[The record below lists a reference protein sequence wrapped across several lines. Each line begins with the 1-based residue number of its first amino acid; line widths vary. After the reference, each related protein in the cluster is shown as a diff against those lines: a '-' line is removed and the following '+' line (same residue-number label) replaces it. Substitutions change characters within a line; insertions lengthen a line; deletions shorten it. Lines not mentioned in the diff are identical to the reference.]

1 MKKILKSQKGVTLVE
16 TLAAA
21 VIIILLLLTVLGAL
35 MFGQGVIVGSDEKNN
50 AAATAQDM
58 IDTIMVSLSNE
69 TTENSTA
76 EDFYKNAFV
85 TGAENLST
93 DIDKDSSFTDPG
105 MPGYVPQQYY
115 IIPVNGAGDKVRQT
129 NAIAYQIYVRVYY
142 NQGQSYVDLTAF
154 NKKGGVWQ

>member
-1 MKKILKSQKGVTLVE
+1 MKKIIKSQKGVTLVE

-50 AAATAQDM
+50 AAADAQEM
-58 IDTIMVSLSNE
+58 VDTIM
-69 TTENSTA
+69 TA
-76 EDFYKNAFV
+76 MSKGGNYMDGGLVN
-85 TGAENLST
+85 GAINLST
-93 DIDKDSSFTDPG
+93 VSTVKSDFINAGTPG
-105 MPGYVPQQYY
+105 ESDYAPRQYH
-115 IIPVNGAGDKVRQT
+115 ISPVNATGNKVAD
-129 NAIAYQIYVRVYY
+129 NSEIAYQIFVRVFY